1 MTDIL
6 VPVSPGELLDKVTI
20 LRLKSARIADP
31 AKLANIRHELSALEA
46 VVARQ
51 VPQDPRLDRMVE
63 ELFAVNAALWTIE
76 DDIRACD
83 AAGDFGPAF
92 VALARS
98 VYQQNDRRAAIKKR
112 INLHLGSA
120 IVEEKSYH
128 EHGGPSAAPP

>member
-1 MTDIL
+1 MSDIR

-20 LRLKSARIADP
+20 LRLKRDRITDPEKSA
-31 AKLANIRHELSALEA
+31 NVRHELSVLEA
-46 VVARQ
+46 IVAGQLR
-51 VPQDPRLDRMVE
+51 PDPVLDSLVD

-83 AAGDFGPAF
+83 AAGDFGAGF

-112 INLHLGSA
+112 INLHLGSS

-128 EHGGPSAAPP
+128 QHGGAGAPP